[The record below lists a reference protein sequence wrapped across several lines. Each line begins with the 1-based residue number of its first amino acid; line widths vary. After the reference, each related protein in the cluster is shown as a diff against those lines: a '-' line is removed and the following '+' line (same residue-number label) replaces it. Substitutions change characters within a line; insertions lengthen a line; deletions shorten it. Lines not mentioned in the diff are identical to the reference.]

1 MIKVLGSFTGIRI
14 SIATIKAFADSLNIP
29 TVGVTSLESLAYNLD
44 EEGLICSLIDA
55 KHSNV
60 YYSLFKLENYNYAEI
75 EEATSSTVSDVLS
88 SLSKYNEKITF
99 VGDGSKVY
107 EDEIK
112 ENIVNCEISK
122 TELNAYSLGKAGY
135 VKFLKTSS
143 SEEILPAYLK
153 RPQAE
158 IQLEEKEKCK

>member
-1 MIKVLGSFTGIRI
+1 M
-14 SIATIKAFADSLNIP
+14 
-29 TVGVTSLESLAYNLD
+29 ESLAYNLD
-44 EEGLICSLIDA
+44 QDGLICSLIDA

-60 YYSLFKLENYNYAEI
+60 YYSLFKLENSSYLEV
-75 EEATSSTVSDVLS
+75 EEAKASTLSEVLT

-99 VGDGSKVY
+99 VGDGSRVY

-112 ENIVNCEISK
+112 ENIVNCEISE

>member
-1 MIKVLGSFTGIRI
+1 M
-14 SIATIKAFADSLNIP
+14 
-29 TVGVTSLESLAYNLD
+29 ESLAYNLD
-44 EEGLICSLIDA
+44 KEGLICSIIDA

-60 YYSLFKLENYNYAEI
+60 YYSLFKLENSSYLEV
-75 EEATSSTVSDVLS
+75 EEAKACTLSEVLT

-112 ENIVNCEISK
+112 ENIVNCEISE

-135 VKFLKTSS
+135 VKFSKNST